1 LTEISAKLHWNSE
14 MSFSVKVG
22 EGREVELNSGQEMGG
37 AFAPIE
43 LFLVAVAG
51 CTALDVQWIMSKQ
64 RQKVDKFEISIKGR
78 RREEDPR
85 YFEEI
90 QLNYTIGG
98 SNIRKGAVERA
109 IRLSQEKYC
118 SVRAMLNDKVGFS
131 VSYTILNGND
141 APQTYAYAA
150 ATNP

>member
-1 LTEISAKLHWNSE
+1 LIELSAKLHWNSE

-22 EGREVELNSGQEMGG
+22 DGHEIELNSGQEMGG
-37 AFAPIE
+37 AFTPIE
-43 LFLVAVAG
+43 LFLVALGG
-51 CTALDVQWIMSKQ
+51 CTAMDVQWIMSKE
-64 RQKVDKFEISIKGR
+64 RQKVDKFEISIKGKR
-78 RREEDPR
+78 RDEDPR
-85 YFEEI
+85 YFEAI

-118 SVRAMLNDKVGFS
+118 SVRAMLNDKVGLS

-150 ATNP
+150 AANP